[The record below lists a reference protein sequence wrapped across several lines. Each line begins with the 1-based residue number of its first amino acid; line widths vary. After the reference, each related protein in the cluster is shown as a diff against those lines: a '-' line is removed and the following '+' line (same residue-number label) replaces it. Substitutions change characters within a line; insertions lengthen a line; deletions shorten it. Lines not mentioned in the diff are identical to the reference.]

1 MPPPSFI
8 RIVPAAVL
16 LFAAGCASKIPLEQ
30 TPVSQAA
37 LDAFLANGRDARYY
51 GIVTYQDPG
60 GSRYESANRPH
71 TGQSAQRDI
80 VSPPGWPLP
89 IVKARSALSKDE
101 FPILM
106 DSSARQSWATM
117 QSGESLEYRPFA
129 PPTGEYADHVFS
141 EIPGYAGAGNKLIF
155 DTLHVEYPVFCVP
168 PAGGGLGPL
177 VRLPGRPDEPP
188 PKRAGSAMKLAEKM
202 PAVAGA
208 ALMRSFSF
216 VRFDFPGRKVQLCAS
231 ATYRPPS
238 SNAVLACLLLGDW
251 RGRPTVQATLRG
263 KPIALLIDT
272 AGDFELSLP
281 DAADAEGPLLLGR
294 LQIDD
299 VRIDTHAGLG
309 LPDKFP
315 ARLGVRL
322 LARYAVTLDF
332 KQQRVWFE
340 GAPPASDTPDAGSG
354 ETETPIQYRGIAP

>member
-1 MPPPSFI
+1 M
-8 RIVPAAVL
+8 V
-16 LFAAGCASKIPLEQ
+16 LFAAGCAARIPLAQ
-30 TPVSQAA
+30 TPVSQSA
-37 LDAFLANGRDARYY
+37 LDAFLATGRDARYY
-51 GIVTYQDPG
+51 GITTYQDPG
-60 GSRYESANRPH
+60 GPRFESANRPH
-71 TGQSAQRDI
+71 TGQIAQLDI
-80 VSPPGWPLP
+80 VSPTSWPLP
-89 IVKARSALSKDE
+89 VVEAHSALSKDE
-101 FPILM
+101 FPLLM

-117 QSGESLEYRPFA
+117 QSKESLEYRPFA
-129 PPTGEYADHVFS
+129 PPSGEYADHVIS
-141 EIPGYAGAGNKLIF
+141 EIPGYAGAGNKLVL
-155 DTLHVEYPVFCVP
+155 DALHVEYPIFYVP
-168 PAGGGLGPL
+168 PASGGLGPL
-177 VRLPGRPDEPP
+177 ARLPGHPGAPT
-188 PKRAGSAMKLAEKM
+188 PKREEAAVKLAEKM

-216 VRFDFPGRKVQLCAS
+216 VRFDFPGRKVQLCVS
-231 ATYRPPS
+231 ETYRPVS